1 MSSDARGRPLV
12 SIRAPRTLN
21 ILSRPEEPCLKT
33 VVLELLRDIC
43 RARLLAENAMF
54 NPLESSDTDFFDL
67 TPRLRVWIIYKLC
80 CWKVEDEQAITD
92 AIDIKVTLFSLI
104 TVVIFLAITPK
115 FNARLWTALYVR

>member
-1 MSSDARGRPLV
+1 M
-12 SIRAPRTLN
+12 IY
-21 ILSRPEEPCLKT
+21 IL
-33 VVLELLRDIC
+33 LELLRDIC

-92 AIDIKVTLFSLI
+92 AIDIKVSSICFPHEMP
-104 TVVIFLAITPK
+104 VKVR
-115 FNARLWTALYVR
+115 RLRRRLTAYCYKHFESVKIRIL